1 MNKLEKETSPYLLD
15 HKNNPVEWYPW
26 NEDSLKKAKKEKK
39 PILLSI
45 GYSACHWCHVMAHES
60 FENKNIA
67 ALMNKYFSDK
77 GNLNNVHNY
86 TKFYHAI
93 FEKKTQSFE
102 LVFAHNDY
110 YHKNIL
116 DDGKKLW
123 LVDWEFSGFNSPLL
137 DLANVSK
144 NNELSEDDDN
154 FILEEYYGDSF
165 DSNFKYKFHMQK
177 CVSLLNGV
185 LWSMIAEIFSK
196 KVFDYVSYTNK
207 MLKRYE
213 KQFDYYSSLKI

>member
-1 MNKLEKETSPYLLD
+1 MKRIISLIKIVHKEVVNYLESP
-15 HKNNPVEWYPW
+15 N
-26 NEDSLKKAKKEKK
+26 
-39 PILLSI
+39 LSI
-45 GYSACHWCHVMAHES
+45 GIFPMIHKKIFHLQE
-60 FENKNIA
+60 KNSP
-67 ALMNKYFSDK
+67 NTDK
-77 GNLNNVHNY
+77 LNNFIKDY
-86 TKFYHAI
+86 EI
-93 FEKKTQSFE
+93 FGRESKSHET
-102 LVFAHNDY
+102 VFTHNDFY
-110 YHKNIL
+110 YKNIL
-116 DDGKKLW
+116 NDDKKLW
-123 LVDWEFSGFNSPLL
+123 FIDWEFSGFNSPFL

-196 KVFDYVSYTNK
+196 KVFDCVSYTNK

-213 KQFDYYSSLKI
+213 KQFDYYSSFII